1 MTFGSRQVLLATS
14 LISSLWAAQSTAQ
27 PRRAEQI
34 AAVGPASGT
43 VGMVSTAH
51 PIATEAGL
59 DVLRAGGNAFDAAV
73 AIAATLNVVEP
84 MMSGIGGYG
93 TILTYDARLQR
104 VRFLNAS
111 SRIPSGVDSD
121 AYRAPTPN
129 YQQNRRGAKAVSTPG
144 NLHAWEALA
153 KEYGTRPWHTL
164 LQPAIRAAEQ
174 GYVLSD
180 RQASMIAN
188 AFATFPAHAQ
198 AIYGRS
204 GTALRA
210 GERLVQRDLA
220 RSLRLIV
227 DQGGAALYG
236 GPLGV
241 SIDSA
246 MRAAGGFLSLE
257 DLRRDTAEWWDA
269 IKLDYRGAQVYTAPP
284 PANAF
289 DALARL
295 GMMERFE
302 PRRLGHNSGAF
313 LHRFAEVTKIGFWMR
328 LRFAGDVDVAP
339 PPVDSLLS
347 SAALDAIVA
356 RIDTARATPFV
367 APGATST
374 PGAHTTHFVVADRWG
389 NIVSAT
395 QTLGNVFGSR
405 IMPPGT
411 GIWLNNSLAYSTFEP
426 KGNPMDAFPG
436 RRKLSGDVPV
446 IVLRDGRPWLA
457 LGTPGGHSI
466 GQTVPQM
473 LMNVIDFGMDIQQ
486 AISAPRITFEEPD
499 VLLVEGGIAAPV
511 RAELERRGHRVIVRD
526 GLGDAHG
533 LALESDD
540 AGRVVRFTGGS
551 DPRGEGLAKGLA
563 TTRGRVSGR

>member
-1 MTFGSRQVLLATS
+1 VGATLVVVLGSAT
-14 LISSLWAAQSTAQ
+14 AGAQ
-27 PRRAEQI
+27 PVGERAP
-34 AAVGPASGT
+34 VPGPAIGT
-43 VGMVSTAH
+43 MAMVSTAH

-59 DVLRAGGNAFDAAV
+59 DVLRSGGNAFDAAV

-93 TILTYDARLQR
+93 TILTYDSRTQR

-111 SRIPSGVDSD
+111 SRIPRTVNSDSF
-121 AYRAPTPN
+121 RAPTPN
-129 YQQNRRGAKAVSTPG
+129 YQENRRGAKAVSTPG
-144 NLHAWEALA
+144 NLHAWESLA
-153 KEYGTRPWHTL
+153 REYGTRPWGRL
-164 LQPAIRAAEQ
+164 LQPAIRAAEA

-180 RQASMIAN
+180 RQADMIAQ
-188 AFATFPAHAQ
+188 AYPSFPAHAQ
-198 AIYGRS
+198 AIYGRT
-204 GTALRA
+204 GRPLKA
-210 GERLVQRDLA
+210 GDRLVQRDLA

-227 DQGGAALYG
+227 DQGAPALYG
-236 GPLGV
+236 GSLGMA
-241 SIDSA
+241 IDSA
-246 MRAAGGFLSLE
+246 MRAAGGFLSIE
-257 DLRRDTAEWWDA
+257 DLRADTAEWWDA
-269 IKLDYRGAQVYTAPP
+269 IRLEYRGAQVYTAPP

-289 DALARL
+289 DALGRL
-295 GMMERFE
+295 GMMARFE
-302 PRRLGHNSGAF
+302 PRTLGHNSGTY
-313 LHRFAEVTKIGFWMR
+313 LHRYAEVTKLGYWMR

-347 SAALDAIVA
+347 PPVLDALVA

-367 APGATST
+367 PPGVTGATGS
-374 PGAHTTHFVVADRWG
+374 HTTHFVVADRWG

-446 IVLRDGRPWLA
+446 IVLRDGKPWIA
-457 LGTPGGHSI
+457 LGTPGGHTI

-473 LMNVIDFGMDIQQ
+473 LMNVIDFEMDIQH
-486 AISAPRITFEEPD
+486 ALSAPRISFVEPNL
-499 VLLVEGGIAAPV
+499 LLVERGIAGTV
-511 RAELERRGHRVIVRD
+511 REELQRRGHNVRAVD

-533 LALESDD
+533 LMLEHDD
-540 AGRVVRFTGGS
+540 ADRPVRFTGGS
-551 DPRGEGLAKGLA
+551 DPRGEGLAKGL
-563 TTRGRVSGR
+563 SGSRR